1 MYTPLFRV
9 LVLLVVMSSDHV
21 SLGVT
26 KKSVVKN
33 QNKLVELLRISN
45 LHFDRP
51 LPPEVLTR
59 LHPSHP
65 HKKAYNQNGLEVIS
79 GTIDGYQMV
88 ALGLCRGKLVQLVGR
103 SLPVGFKG
111 GLAGLVKERLDPR
124 LTSHLIKVADH
135 PDGSF
140 VVLENKEGVRKC
152 QRQTQK

>member
-1 MYTPLFRV
+1 MQTQLFKV
-9 LVLLVVMSSDHV
+9 LVFFVVMGSDHV
-21 SLGVT
+21 SHGVT

-59 LHPSHP
+59 FYPSHP
-65 HKKAYNQNGLEVIS
+65 HKKAHNQNGLEVIS
-79 GTIDGYQMV
+79 GAMDGYQMV

-111 GLAGLVKERLDPR
+111 GLAGLVNERLDPR
-124 LTSHLIKVADH
+124 LTAYLIKVADH
-135 PDGSF
+135 SDGSF